1 MAQDNDKPPYSEEFL
16 AEMRDLLLQAKQ
28 WMQQG
33 IEVEERDI
41 IEYVGGENTGID
53 QHQADDASAVYEQ
66 SMALTLRNTLAGTLA
81 EVNDALADLDRGT
94 YGKCERCGQWIDQAR
109 LRALPFADLC
119 IKCAQRESHD
129 FELPK
134 Y

>member
-1 MAQDNDKPPYSEEFL
+1 MAHDDAPPYREEFL
-16 AEMRDLLLQAKQ
+16 EEMKDLLSQAEM
-28 WMQQG
+28 WMEKG

-53 QHQADDASAVYEQ
+53 QHQADDAAAVYEQ
-66 SMALTLRNTLAGTLA
+66 SLALTLRNTLAGTLS
-81 EVNDALADLDRGT
+81 EVKEALRALDEGT
-94 YGKCERCGQWIDQAR
+94 YGKCKGCGEWIDRAR
-109 LRALPFADLC
+109 LRAVPFADLC
-119 IKCAQRESHD
+119 IDCASRKSRD